1 MKLKLDK
8 GFIFYFQLVL
18 ISCFTKSVA
27 LSDVVRLPLGKDLQS
42 IINEQDKG
50 TSFLLETGIHR
61 GYEINLK
68 AGDTLVGEEGAIL
81 SGAELLTGWKYE
93 DPYWVHE
100 GPHSKI
106 IPPLDDETRVWEVR
120 ANYPHDLFCN
130 DVPLIQRMS
139 RSLYLL
145 EGKYW
150 FYDYE
155 EDKIYIGFDPSSF
168 ELELSGL
175 CRYGL
180 KAMGRGV
187 TLRNVRFENYS
198 TYDLDPAV
206 DMGPGALVEG
216 CTVSGSHC
224 IGIRISSNS
233 TIRGSAFNYNG
244 LAGLHNGGDATLI
257 ELCEFGHNGWA
268 GFSGDWAR
276 GGCKVPGVTNTVLR
290 RNYAHH
296 NTGPGFWF
304 DINAN
309 GNLFEENLSEFN
321 SWEGLIYELSCGCEI
336 RNNILRWNGLDPRG
350 GLLWGVPFVIQNA
363 ENANIHHNYFEASP
377 AKGARGGG
385 VSIINQFRPQYTN
398 GICGEHTAEG
408 NHIHNNVI
416 VMPNGGYNGL
426 QYGSFGWGTYN
437 DFLKAGNLWEKNTYL
452 SGKPTRGNF
461 HWYGP
466 GKEEEDFVIEFL
478 NWNEWRNRA
487 QDTDSILIGKH
498 SSFFNPFNP
507 ELDDFIRKT
516 TGVSYQEIKD
526 PFTQLVFDDEN
537 DSDND
542 GLPDAWEKSNGLD
555 WTLED
560 ASMDTDS
567 DGLENIVEYQS
578 STNPQK
584 PDTDGDG
591 IPDGW
596 ELDHGINPLFEDS
609 LLDPDED
616 SFTNLEEYELNTD
629 PIVADQLKPSVP
641 EEGLT
646 MWLKSGAPMNT
657 EYVGTVSSWQDWR
670 QKKNRM
676 DTPFNHDSPVIN
688 NETHNG
694 YPLIDFSSGDLK
706 SSENDVL
713 GNASDGW
720 TLFNVFR
727 VKKIDEG
734 SAKFALMG
742 NSVWRKSGFRLTL
755 EQGHLHF
762 YSTQS
767 EDPVSVVAHRRLID
781 QELVV
786 ITLYYDAINRE
797 GRLYLDGIEQERAKG
812 HIPFNSEPLWIGHI
826 GGMQSQPAEHA
837 ELLTYNRPL
846 GHAERKAVEAMLLGK
861 YKSMGLLVND
871 SDNDGISDWWEME
884 YGAIEIA
891 QEDADSDGLSNL
903 EEYLNRTNPYVLDT
917 DGDGLTD
924 VWELS
929 NEWNPRLD
937 DSAVDIDSDGLD
949 SVKEMQLKT
958 DPERADS
965 DGDLMNDGWE
975 FINGLDPLFDD
986 ADEDPD
992 KDKLKNL
999 DEFLNNT
1006 LAQNA
1011 DSDMDSLS
1019 DYWEI
1024 INGWDPLNNAIENDS
1039 DDDGL
1044 TDFEEFRYQTDI
1056 ASVDTDNDKI
1066 TDWDEINNN
1075 LNPLVNDA
1083 DQDPDSDGLNNLSEI
1098 DLGTD
1103 PFLKDTD
1110 SDGMPDGWE
1119 SKNRM
1124 NALTDDALE
1133 DFDFDSISNLS
1144 EYVNGTDPIEWI
1156 DIDEDGM
1163 HDLWEIQL
1171 GLKVNVV
1178 DGDEDPDK
1186 DNVSNLIEFI
1196 LGGDPYDNKAAPG
1209 LGVQETDSKVT
1220 GIWYNVLKS
1229 RHYFYKIN
1237 LERLNPDNSWEEL
1250 LNFDQAIKDL
1260 DLSSK
1265 ILDRLHDKAV
1275 YRIRMER
1282 LP

>member
-1 MKLKLDK
+1 VKLKLNK
-8 GFIFYFQLVL
+8 VFIFYFQLVL

-27 LSDVVRLPLGKDLQS
+27 LSDVIRLPLGKDLQS

-68 AGDTLVGEEGAIL
+68 AGDTLVGEEGAVL

-100 GPHSKI
+100 GPHSKV
-106 IPPLDDETRVWEVR
+106 IPPLDDETRVWEKR
-120 ANYPHDLFCN
+120 ANYPHDLFCD

-155 EDKIYIGFDPSSF
+155 ADKIYIGFDPSGF

-206 DMGPGALVEG
+206 DLGPGALVEG

-304 DINAN
+304 DINSN
-309 GNLFEENLSEFN
+309 GNLFEENLSEYN

-336 RNNILRWNGLDPRG
+336 RNNILRWNGLNPRG

-363 ENANIHHNYFEASP
+363 ENANVHHNYFEASP
-377 AKGARGGG
+377 NNDARGGG
-385 VSIINQFRPQYTN
+385 VSIINQFRPQYTD
-398 GICGEHTAEG
+398 GFCGEHTAEG
-408 NHIHNNVI
+408 NHIHNNVM

-426 QYGSFGWGTYN
+426 QYGSFGWNKYA
-437 DFLKAGNLWEKNTYL
+437 DFLEAGNLWEKNTYF
-452 SGKPTRGNF
+452 SGKPIRGNF
-461 HWYGP
+461 HWYGQ
-466 GKEEEDFVIEFL
+466 GEREQDFIIEFL
-478 NWNEWRNRA
+478 NWNEWKDRG
-487 QDTDSILIGKH
+487 QDIDSLLIGKH

-507 ELDDFIRKT
+507 ELDDLISKT
-516 TGVSYQEIKD
+516 TGVTYEEIKG
-526 PFTQLVFDDEN
+526 PFLPSVPDEDG
-537 DSDND
+537 DSDGD
-542 GLPDAWEKSNGLD
+542 GLPDTWEESNGLD
-555 WTLED
+555 WTSAD
-560 ASMDTDS
+560 ASLDADS
-567 DGLENIVEYQS
+567 DGLENIVEYQV
-578 STNPQK
+578 STNPQR
-584 PDTDGDG
+584 PDTDEDG

-596 ELDHGINPLFEDS
+596 EVENKLDPLREDS
-609 LLDPDED
+609 LLDPDDD
-616 SFTNLEEYELNTD
+616 SFSNIEEYELNTN
-629 PIVADQLKPSVP
+629 PIVADQLELKVP

-646 MWLKSGAPMNT
+646 MWLKSGAPVKT
-657 EYVGTVSSWQDWR
+657 ECPGKVSSWQDWR
-670 QKKNRM
+670 QNNKQMN
-676 DTPFNHDSPVIN
+676 TPFNHDAPVIN
-688 NETHNG
+688 NEVHNG
-694 YPLIDFSSGDLK
+694 YPLFDFSSGDLK
-706 SSENDVL
+706 SGMTDVL
-713 GNASDGW
+713 GDKSEGW

-727 VKKIDEG
+727 VKKIVDSTE
-734 SAKFALMG
+734 KFALMG
-742 NSVWRKSGFRLTL
+742 NSIWRKSGFRLTL
-755 EQGHLHF
+755 EKGHLHF
-762 YSTQS
+762 YSTQTENPIS
-767 EDPVSVVAHRRLID
+767 LGSHRRLID
-781 QELVV
+781 QELIVM
-786 ITLYYDAINRE
+786 TLYYNDIAKE

-812 HIPFNSEPLWIGHI
+812 HIIFNSKPLWVGHI
-826 GGMQSQPAEHA
+826 GGMQSQGSEHA
-837 ELLTYNRPL
+837 EILTYNRPL
-846 GHAERKAVEAMLLGK
+846 EHAERKAIEAMLLGK
-861 YKSMGLLVND
+861 YKSTGALMND
-871 SDNDGISDWWEME
+871 ADDDGIADWWKME
-884 YGAIEIA
+884 YEAIGLGKG
-891 QEDADSDGLSNL
+891 DADSDGLSNF
-903 EEYLNRTNPYVLDT
+903 EEYINKTNPYDIDT

-924 VWELS
+924 TWELS
-929 NEWNPRLD
+929 NGWNPRRD

-949 SVKEMQLKT
+949 SVKEMELKT
-958 DPERADS
+958 DPELADS

-975 FINGLDPLFDD
+975 FSNQLNPLVND

-992 KDKLKNL
+992 KDGLKNL
-999 DEFLNNT
+999 DEFRNNT

-1019 DYWEI
+1019 DSWEI
-1024 INGWDPLNNAIENDS
+1024 DNGWDPLKNAIENDS
-1039 DDDGL
+1039 DSDGL
-1044 TDFEEFRYQTDI
+1044 TDFEEFRYKTDI
-1056 ASVDTDNDKI
+1056 DSVDTDNDKI
-1066 TDWDEINNN
+1066 TDWDEIKNN

-1083 DQDPDSDGLNNLSEI
+1083 NEDPDSDGLDNVSEI
-1098 DLGTD
+1098 DLGSD

-1110 SDGMPDGWE
+1110 SDGIPDGWE

-1124 NALTDDALE
+1124 DALRNDALE

-1144 EYVNGTDPIEWI
+1144 EYLNGTDPIEWV
-1156 DIDEDGM
+1156 DSDEDGM
-1163 HDLWEIQL
+1163 HDSWEL
-1171 GLKVNVV
+1171 NSGLSVNV
-1178 DGDEDPDK
+1178 DDRNEDPDK
-1186 DNVSNLIEFI
+1186 DNVPNLIEFI
-1196 LGGDPYDNKAAPG
+1196 LGGDPYDKTKAPG
-1209 LGVQETDSKVT
+1209 MGVQEMNLNAKE
-1220 GIWYNVLKS
+1220 IWYNVLKS
-1229 RHYFYKIN
+1229 RYYFYRIN
-1237 LERLNPDNSWEEL
+1237 LERLNPDNSWETL
-1250 LNFDQAIKDL
+1250 LNFDQSIKGL
-1260 DLSSK
+1260 DLSAK
-1265 ILDRLHDKAV
+1265 ILDGLHDKAV